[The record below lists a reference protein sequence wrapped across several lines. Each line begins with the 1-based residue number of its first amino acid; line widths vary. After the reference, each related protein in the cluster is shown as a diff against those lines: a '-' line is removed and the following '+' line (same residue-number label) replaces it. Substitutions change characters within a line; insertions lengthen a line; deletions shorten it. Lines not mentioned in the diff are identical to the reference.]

1 MKFII
6 KKIYIIIF
14 LLIVFLYE
22 NEVFAKDNKKTY
34 TQENISNYFSGLVLS
49 NENNYKDALKRF
61 KKVKSLKDQHTN
73 FNHEYIKTLV
83 LLEKFD
89 EAVNFSKKIL
99 VNNENLFNANL
110 LVGLNL
116 FINKDYLNAEK
127 YFKKLNKSSD
137 SNLFFENFIGN
148 TLIAWSKASLG
159 NKEDSFKYINKTPT
173 SLNNFTKIQKTLLKC
188 YFNSA
193 DVQQS
198 FNILVNDKEYNFS
211 RYSFF
216 FANYLL
222 SKDKKNESKQKILNS
237 RKKYSENLLL
247 KQAESFYLNGKSKKI
262 ENFFECENPNDS
274 VAEFFYILANLYA
287 SEKNYELSNFYINI
301 SLFLN
306 KKFLTNKT
314 LLAENFYY
322 QDLNKLSFDT
332 YKSIKSIGSVY
343 SWYAAKTIAFISID
357 DKGKKKSIKSL
368 EKELKSKTD
377 LTFEHYYDFA
387 NFCKDNEYFKKSIE
401 FYSLTLEKIPKN
413 HNLISKIFDRR
424 GTSFERIGEWE
435 SAEKDLKES
444 LRISPDEPHVLNYLA
459 YTWIDKGINLDE
471 ALEMLKKAA
480 SMRQNNP
487 YIIDSLGWAY
497 FMKKDYSEA
506 KFFLQRAVELLPS
519 DPIINDHFADVLW
532 MLNKNIQARYIWN
545 SVLKFE
551 KVDAKLK
558 EKISKKLIFGITKKN
573 IN

>member
-14 LLIVFLYE
+14 LLIVLLYE
-22 NEVFAKDNKKTY
+22 NEAFAKDSKTLY

-49 NENNYKDALKRF
+49 NKNNYKDALKRF
-61 KKVKSLKDQHTN
+61 KKVRSLKDQHTN

-89 EAVNFSKKIL
+89 EAVSFSKKIL
-99 VNNENLFNANL
+99 LDNENLFNANL
-110 LVGLNL
+110 LVGLDL

-127 YFKKLNKSSD
+127 YFKELSNNSSN
-137 SNLFFENFIGN
+137 NLLFENFISN
-148 TLIAWSKASLG
+148 TLVAWSRASLG
-159 NKEDSFKYINKTPT
+159 DKKDSFKYINKTPAPF
-173 SLNNFTKIQKTLLKC
+173 NNFAKIQKTLLKC

-193 DVQQS
+193 DAYES
-198 FNILVNDKEYNFS
+198 FNTLVNDKDYNFS

-237 RKKYSENLLL
+237 RKLYRENLLL
-247 KQAESFYLNGKSKKI
+247 KQVEIFYLNDEIKKI
-262 ENFFECENPNDS
+262 KNFFECENPNDS

-287 SEKNYELSNFYINI
+287 TEKNYELSNFYIKI
-301 SLFLN
+301 SLLLN

-314 LLAENFYY
+314 LLAENFFY
-322 QDLNKLSFDT
+322 QGLNKISIDT

-357 DKGKKKSIKSL
+357 DKGKKKSITSL
-368 EKELKSKTD
+368 EKELKSIPN

-387 NFCKDNEYFKKSIE
+387 NFCKDNEYFKKSIK

-424 GTSFERIGEWE
+424 GTSFERIGEWK

-444 LRISPDEPHVLNYLA
+444 LRIFPDEPHVLNYLA
-459 YTWIDKGINLDE
+459 YTWVDKGINLDE
-471 ALEMLKKAA
+471 ALAMLKKAV
-480 SMRQNNP
+480 SLRQNDP

-497 FMKKDYSEA
+497 FVKKDYSEA
-506 KFFLQRAVELLPS
+506 KFFLQRAVELLPL
-519 DPIINDHFADVLW
+519 DPIVNDHYADSLW

-545 SVLKFE
+545 SVLKFKE
-551 KVDAKLK
+551 VDTKLK
-558 EKISKKLIFGITKKN
+558 ENISKKLIFGITKKL
-573 IN
+573 